1 MKATPIL
8 QMVLTKDMLTKAL
21 KKQKATSVS
30 LLNQLTNAGKL
41 PDLMY
46 EYQLGG
52 TPKKPSHFCRVR
64 FRVPR
69 FLLESKTP
77 DGEPVM
83 LLSNSVV
90 GSGRCTKKVASKSLA
105 ALEVILRLEEEMQVP
120 NGFLLEKLEGFIN
133 AEQERQK
140 ELQSIPVTQEV
151 PGVSF
156 DNIPFD
162 MCFKENNPAGRLGTI
177 DFVPEIKLDKM
188 AFMAGKAIILTS
200 QNGLPTIETHVNNVQ
215 DAAPQKYTN
224 IKAEGRISGVIG
236 PAPNGASY
244 ELDPLGATMQA
255 LQRIAANLVK
265 RLHMSESFHAFMKAV
280 SREESSFGMA
290 KLFVNLPSYQF
301 NDLNLLL
308 AKAKPYSP
316 EIFQSSAGSNEEPVR
331 SKIDISP
338 SAEEEK
344 KRRMTLEQRI
354 TTLRKF
360 QDRTSLPVDDVESEI
375 YDNRCSVTIIRGGT
389 GSGKTTRYPLM
400 LSLFSHTGDLTKVAV
415 SQPRRIACQTAANRV
430 ASEQGYR
437 IGTPDS
443 PIGYAIRFESKL
455 SSPDV
460 LRTVDFMTP
469 GLMLRRATNDPLF
482 SNYTHLCIDE
492 IHERN
497 ADMDLLLALG
507 KKAMRSRLNHPNLAP
522 LQLVLMSA
530 TLDIEQWEK
539 YFREDDPSIT
549 IKVIDVPEVRRYDIE
564 TVHLGESR
572 FPIHQT
578 SVKSLLYQRNIG
590 EGFDEALCSVAA
602 EVIAHLILERR
613 ILKNSLLCFLPGLEE
628 IRMVHNMINDQ
639 VTIKNGPRIV
649 YLHSSLSSQD
659 QARAFE
665 PGPKI
670 ILATNIAET
679 SITIPDVQIVVDSG
693 RERQSSLFESA
704 SEAETVTVVGSQL
717 VTVNISKASA
727 KQRMGRSGRV
737 MAGTCYRLYTR
748 AEFDSME
755 PFAVPEMLRM
765 ELSQLVLHSISLY
778 NPKEEHPLC
787 LLLTAPDPPTE
798 QRLQQTLRSLA
809 FQGLVDVRDEE
820 CFENFAMK
828 RTGYGEDQQTEG
840 TISLTPLGRAV
851 CTLPISPRL
860 GRMLFL
866 GLVLRAVDPAITIAA
881 LLSVPKA
888 FSPPPRHLQNRD
900 VREGSSD
907 IVARMDDLEIFLQM
921 DPPAQ
926 RLHPMRAVYTQVMR
940 VRQQIE
946 QAMKTYIERNSQSKD
961 EVNWNANSSRVAA
974 KVGLVCCATPYIA
987 HLTGGRS
994 EFATRD
1000 LPGTAKI
1007 HPSSL
1012 NFSHDKRAHWYV
1024 YNELRVTKEPYLMV
1038 TTAASPLDL
1047 ALFTDASTRSE
1058 EFDGVDVLQDFY
1070 SDNDWLFVA
1079 DQWVPVVT
1087 KSPSQRQAIRKLR
1100 RLLTY
1105 DMLQYV
1111 AIDPVRFASG
1121 ELFEHI
1127 VLFALSAI
1135 ERQRIKK

>member
-1 MKATPIL
+1 MKATSFL
-8 QMVLTKDMLTKAL
+8 QMTLHKDMLTKAL
-21 KKQKATSVS
+21 KKQRTTAVS
-30 LLNQLTNAGKL
+30 LLNQLTAAGKL
-41 PDLMY
+41 PELVYQY
-46 EYQLGG
+46 ESGG
-52 TPKKPSHFCRVR
+52 TPKRPSHFCRVK

-69 FLLESKTP
+69 FILDSKTP
-77 DGEPVM
+77 DGDDIVLM
-83 LLSNSVV
+83 TNSMI
-90 GSGRCTKKVASKSLA
+90 GSGRCTKKVSSKSLA
-105 ALEVILRLEEEMQVP
+105 ALEVILRLEEEMRVP
-120 NGFLLEKLEGFIN
+120 NGWLLEKLDGFIN
-133 AEQERQK
+133 AQQEKQK
-140 ELQSIPVTQEV
+140 ELESIPVTQET

-162 MCFKENNPAGRLGTI
+162 MCFSENNPGGRLGTI
-177 DFVPEIKLDKM
+177 DFLPELKADSI
-188 AFMAGKAIILTS
+188 AFTAAKAIILTS
-200 QNGLPTIETHVNNVQ
+200 QNGLPKLETHTNNVQ
-215 DAAPQKYTN
+215 EAAPQKYTN
-224 IKAEGRISGVIG
+224 IKAEGRISGVVG
-236 PAPNGASY
+236 PSPDGANY
-244 ELDPLGATMQA
+244 ELDPLEATILA
-255 LQRIAANLVK
+255 LKRIGANLMK
-265 RLHMSESFHAFMKAV
+265 RMGMSENFRAFMKA
-280 SREESSFGMA
+280 SERGDSSFGMA
-290 KLFVNLPSYQF
+290 KLFVNLPKYQF
-301 NDLNLLL
+301 DDLNLLIS
-308 AKAKPYSP
+308 KAKPYSRETFEP
-316 EIFQSSAGSNEEPVR
+316 SAGSSEEPVR
-331 SKIDISP
+331 SKIDITP
-338 SAEEEK
+338 STEEEK
-344 KRRMTLEQRI
+344 KRRMTLEKRI

-360 QDRTSLPVDDVESEI
+360 QQRTSLPVDNVESQI

-400 LSLFSHTGDLTKVAV
+400 LSLFSPTGDRTKVIV

-430 ASEQGYR
+430 ASEQDYR
-437 IGTPDS
+437 IGNADS
-443 PIGYAIRFESKL
+443 PVGYAIRFESKL
-455 SSPDV
+455 SAPDA

-469 GLMLRRATNDPLF
+469 GLMLRRATNDALF

-507 KKAMRSRLNHPNLAP
+507 KKAMRSRLNHPTLEP
-522 LQLVLMSA
+522 LQLILMSA
-530 TLDIEQWEK
+530 TLDIDQWEK
-539 YFREDDPSIT
+539 YFRDDDPNIS
-549 IKVIDVPEVRRYDIE
+549 IKVIDVPDVRRYDIE

-578 SVKSLLYQRNIG
+578 STKKLLYQRNIG
-590 EGFDEALCSVAA
+590 EGFDEELCAVAA
-602 EVIAHLILERR
+602 EVISHLILERR

-628 IRMVHNMINDQ
+628 IRMVHKLINEQ
-639 VTIKNGPRIV
+639 PTIKNGPRVV
-649 YLHSSLSSQD
+649 YLHSSVSSQD

-704 SEAETVTVVGSQL
+704 SESETVSVVGSQL

-727 KQRMGRSGRV
+727 KQRTGRSGRV

-748 AEFDSME
+748 AEYESME
-755 PFAVPEMLRM
+755 SFAMPEMLRM

-798 QRLQQTLRSLA
+798 QRLRQTLRSLA
-809 FQGLVDVRDEE
+809 FQGLVDVRDDE
-820 CFENFAMK
+820 CFENFTMTRDADE
-828 RTGYGEDQQTEG
+828 EDEPLEA
-840 TISLTPLGRAV
+840 TINLTPLGRAV
-851 CTLPISPRL
+851 SALPISPRL

-866 GLVLRAVDPAITIAA
+866 GLVLRAIDPAITIAA

-888 FSPPPRHLQNRD
+888 FSPPPRHLHNR
-900 VREGSSD
+900 ELKQGTSD
-907 IVARMDDLEIFLQM
+907 IVARMEDLEKFLHM
-921 DPPAQ
+921 HPPEQ
-926 RLHPMRAVYTQVMR
+926 RLHPMRAVYSQVMR

-946 QAMKTYIERNSQSKD
+946 QAMKSYIERNSQSND
-961 EVNWNANSSRVAA
+961 EVNWNANSNRVAA
-974 KVGLVCCATPYIA
+974 IVGLICCATPYIA

-994 EFATRD
+994 DFATRD
-1000 LPGTAKI
+1000 LPGTAKM

-1012 NFSHDKRAHWYV
+1012 NFAYEKRAHWYV
-1024 YNELRVTKEPYLMV
+1024 YNELRVTKEPFLMV

-1087 KSPSQRQAIRKLR
+1087 KNPSQRQAIRKLR

-1111 AIDPVRFASG
+1111 SIDPVRFASG
-1121 ELFEHI
+1121 ELYEHI
-1127 VLFALSAI
+1127 VLFALSAV
-1135 ERQRIKK
+1135 ERQRIQR